1 MVNFTVIGLSLA
13 IPLSSTVL
21 APAGLK
27 VYFPG
32 KTYDNDV

>member
-1 MVNFTVIGLSLA
+1 MVNFAVICLSSS

-21 APAGLK
+21 APVGLK